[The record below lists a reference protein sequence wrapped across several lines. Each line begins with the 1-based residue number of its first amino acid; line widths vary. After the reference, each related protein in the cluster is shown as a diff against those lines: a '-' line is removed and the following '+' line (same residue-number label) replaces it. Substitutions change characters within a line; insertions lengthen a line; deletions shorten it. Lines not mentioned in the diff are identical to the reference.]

1 MNNLGNA
8 YRHQKKFDEAKI
20 YIDLCY
26 QKRKLSLGENHPFT
40 LTTMVDV
47 AILTSIL
54 GPSAI
59 AVVMFDDC
67 IKKHIAI
74 LGENHPQTMYV
85 KSNQLYYCPVLTNP
99 VIKSLLS
106 SSEAKTDA

>member
-1 MNNLGNA
+1 M
-8 YRHQKKFDEAKI
+8 
-20 YIDLCY
+20 CY
-26 QKRKLSLGENHPFT
+26 QKRKASLGENHPFT
-40 LTTMVDV
+40 LSTMVDV

-54 GPSAI
+54 GQSAN

-106 SSEAKTDA
+106 SSEAKTDT